1 MLYWV
6 LLAFTEVEVEVGTSE
21 KAVPMERFIY
31 WKWIK
36 SGGKLNILVEI
47 INEKKISKK
56 PSRNQIDWPMMMESD
71 GIRLKKEWT
80 WREWRNMCDA
90 EFFHCSR
97 SFRVTDDDETERAR
111 LKLNEESDGSYDS
124 NTSEIRVVER
134 GSRKGG
140 EESEKLKKITKC
152 LRMDKN

>member
-1 MLYWV
+1 
-6 LLAFTEVEVEVGTSE
+6 
-21 KAVPMERFIY
+21 
-31 WKWIK
+31 
-36 SGGKLNILVEI
+36 
-47 INEKKISKK
+47 
-56 PSRNQIDWPMMMESD
+56 
-71 GIRLKKEWT
+71 
-80 WREWRNMCDA
+80 MCDA

-97 SFRVTDDDETERAR
+97 SLRVTDDDETERAR